1 MAKTPMSDAQKYRPA
16 NARGMGPGAEGKAK
30 IRASNQIASKSKG
43 YDSEATVWGLKQD
56 GGKKLAEDYSR
67 STGAKA
73 DSNSPR
79 GYYKNGGM
87 VAKGKPAAKK
97 AMPPFM
103 KKGK

>member
-1 MAKTPMSDAQKYRPA
+1 MAKSPMSDAQKYRPA
-16 NARGMGPGAEGKAK
+16 NARGMGPGAEGRAK
-30 IRASNQIASKSKG
+30 IRASNKIAEKSKG
-43 YDSEATVWGLKQD
+43 YSNEATVWGLKQD

-87 VAKGKPAAKK
+87 VAKNKP
-97 AMPPFM
+97 